1 MTKNRSV
8 IAIPPSYDRSQKLE
22 LDSTRSYVEYLEEN
36 KVTTVMTTAGT
47 SQFNLL
53 SNDEIHDLN
62 NCIRSSF
69 SGEKILGIPALS
81 SVEAHNFAHTA
92 GSHENTS
99 YMAIYPDRFY
109 DKDSIYRYV
118 GNIVEALG
126 DPVYLHAPKMRAGRG
141 GDWNYD
147 AETINYLYDK
157 GMVVGI
163 KEEHSNLSESFNFI
177 SKLNNNLDV
186 IVAGGSMR
194 RFCFL
199 NPAGANSFLAGI
211 GNIFP
216 NIEQEFFHNKDNKFI
231 AMETS
236 LFDVFMEHGWHQSLR
251 IALRLRGLTCFHNR
265 EPWPRASDTA
275 VYDIAEVLD
284 TF

>member
-36 KVTTVMTTAGT
+36 KATTVMTTAGT

-62 NCIRSSF
+62 NCIGSSF

-118 GNIVEALG
+118 GSIVEALG

-265 EPWPRASDTA
+265 DPWPRASDTA